1 MAKKTKA
8 QVQFEADTSGFT
20 QGIKEADKSLT
31 TLRKELNLNSAE
43 LKENA
48 DDVDLLAKR
57 KTILQ
62 NELEQTSSKIENL
75 KKKLDV
81 AKTSFGENSKEV
93 YQLRNKILDTQTSFQ
108 KIQNELTQTDSK
120 LNTLES
126 GLNEVET
133 EMKQVDNASD
143 NLSDGFTTMK
153 GVVADLAADGIQQLS
168 GALKDLAVDSDTAYS
183 NFQAQTG
190 ASSKEMKEF
199 ESSIESVYSKNF
211 GDSINDVANAMAQV
225 KQQTKETDPS
235 NLQKMTEN
243 ALTLR
248 DTFDF
253 DVAESMRAVNSLTK
267 QFGIS
272 SDEAFNLVVQGAQN
286 GLNANGD
293 MLDVINEYSVQYKN
307 AGYSANDMF
316 NSLMNGA
323 NEGTWSIDKMGDAI
337 KEMNIRFS
345 DGTVTDALEENK
357 KALGLTSKEVDNL
370 AKEYGKGGE
379 HSQKAIKKMI
389 DSIMSVEDETERY
402 KLGVSVFGTMWE
414 DLGEDTVVAMMSTKG
429 GIDSAKQSMEEL
441 AQVKYDN
448 VTSQMQEI
456 GRTIQMDVLVP
467 IAEDL
472 LPIVKDGLE
481 WIKNNL
487 DWLLPVITGIG
498 IAFGTYF
505 AVSKIMG
512 IIDVFKTM
520 FTLVKSGTTIMGAL
534 NTVMAMNPVG
544 LVVAAIVGLIAI
556 FVLLWNKC
564 DGFREFWLNL
574 WDKIKSL
581 CSSAIEGI
589 KKAIDVL
596 KEWIPK
602 AWNSIKE
609 TTSKVWN
616 GIKSFLSS
624 LWNGIKNTATSVF
637 NGIKNFLSNLWNGI
651 KSVASS
657 TWNWIKNTISSI
669 INGIKTT
676 ITNVFNSVK
685 NFISNVW
692 NGIKNTISN
701 VVNGIKNTISSVWNG
716 IKSVTTSVFNG
727 VKNVA
732 SNVWNTIKATISDR
746 INSIKSTV
754 SSVFNGVKSTVSNV
768 FNSIKSTATSKWN
781 SIKNAIMN
789 PIKTAKSEVTSAVD
803 RIKNA
808 FNFKWSIPKPKI
820 PSFSVSG
827 GKAPWGF
834 MGKGKLPSIK
844 IKWNK
849 DGAIFTKPT
858 IMDTNQGLQ
867 GVGEAGAEAVLPIEK
882 LENWVN
888 RGFNNIVNN
897 NYYASEK
904 IDRLIEVAEEI
915 LQKPFNTYLNGR
927 KVSEEI
933 ASPSD
938 KVNSNRYGL
947 KERGLAL

>member
-1 MAKKTKA
+1 MAKKSKA
-8 QVQFEADTSGFT
+8 QIQFEADTSGFT
-20 QGIKEADKSLT
+20 QGIKEADKSLV

-57 KTILQ
+57 KEILQ
-62 NELEQTSSKIENL
+62 QESNETAKKIENL
-75 KKKLDV
+75 QNKLEAAKK
-81 AKTSFGENSKEV
+81 SFGENSKEV
-93 YQLRNKILDTQTSFQ
+93 YQLQNKILDTQTAFQ
-108 KIQNELTQTDSK
+108 KIQNEITQTDSK
-120 LNTLES
+120 LDKLEN
-126 GLNEVET
+126 GLNETEQ
-133 EMKQVDNASD
+133 EMKQVDNATD
-143 NLSDGFTTMK
+143 DLGDGFTTLK
-153 GVVADLAADGIQQLS
+153 GTMADLLANGIQAVS
-168 GALKDLAVDSDTAYS
+168 EGLKDLAVDSDTAYS
-183 NFQAQTG
+183 SFQAQTG
-190 ASSKEMKEF
+190 ASAKEMKEF
-199 ESSIESVYSKNF
+199 ESTIESVYSKNF

-272 SDEAFNLVVQGAQN
+272 SDEAFNLVVQGAQK

-307 AGYSANDMF
+307 AGYNANDMF
-316 NSLMNGA
+316 NMLMNGA
-323 NEGTWSIDKMGDAI
+323 DKGTWSIDKMGDAV

-345 DGTVTDALEENK
+345 DGTVTDALKENK
-357 KALGLTSKEVDNL
+357 KALGLTSKEVNNL
-370 AKEYGKGGE
+370 TNEFNKGGE
-379 HSQKAIKKMI
+379 HSQKAIQKMI
-389 DSIMSVEDETERY
+389 DSIMSVDDETERY
-402 KLGVSVFGTMWE
+402 KLGVQVFGTMWE
-414 DLGEDTVVAMMSTKG
+414 DLGEDTVVAMMKTKG
-429 GIDSAKQSMEEL
+429 GIDSNKQSMEEL
-441 AQVKYDN
+441 TQIKYDN
-448 VTSQMQEI
+448 ITSQMQEI
-456 GRTIQMDVLVP
+456 GRTIQTDFLIP
-467 IAEDL
+467 LAE
-472 LPIVKDGLE
+472 E
-481 WIKNNL
+481 
-487 DWLLPVITGIG
+487 LLPVLKDGFQWISDNLNWLVPVVTGLG

-534 NTVMAMNPVG
+534 NTVMALNPVG
-544 LVVAAIVGLIAI
+544 LVVAAIVGLIAV

-564 DGFREFWLNL
+564 DGFREFWINL
-574 WDKIKSL
+574 WEKIKSL

-589 KKAIDVL
+589 KKAINVL

-616 GIKSFLSS
+616 GIKSFLSG

-669 INGIKTT
+669 INGIKNT
-676 ITNVFNSVK
+676 V
-685 NFISNVW
+685 SNVW
-692 NGIKNTISN
+692 NGIKN
-701 VVNGIKNTISSVWNG
+701 
-716 IKSVTTSVFNG
+716 VTSSVFNG
-727 VKNVA
+727 VKNTA
-732 SNVWNTIKATISDR
+732 SNVWNGIKTTIS
-746 INSIKSTV
+746 NVVEGVKNKVSTV
-754 SSVFNGVKSTVSNV
+754 FDKVKSTVSTA
-768 FNSIKSTATSKWN
+768 FDRIKSTATNTWN
-781 SIKNAIMN
+781 GIKNAITN
-789 PIKTAKSEVTSAVD
+789 PIETAKD
-803 RIKNA
+803 NIKKVIDKVKGF
-808 FNFKWSIPKPKI
+808 FNFKISWPKIPTPKFSISPSGWKIGDLLKGSIPKL
-820 PSFSVSG
+820 S
-827 GKAPWGF
+827 
-834 MGKGKLPSIK
+834 

-849 DGAIFTKPT
+849 EGAIFTKPT
-858 IMDTNQGLQ
+858 IMNSNQGLQ
-867 GVGEAGAEAVLPIEK
+867 GVGEAGAEAILPIEK

-888 RGFNNIVNN
+888 RGFNQVVNN
-897 NYYASEK
+897 NYYANEK